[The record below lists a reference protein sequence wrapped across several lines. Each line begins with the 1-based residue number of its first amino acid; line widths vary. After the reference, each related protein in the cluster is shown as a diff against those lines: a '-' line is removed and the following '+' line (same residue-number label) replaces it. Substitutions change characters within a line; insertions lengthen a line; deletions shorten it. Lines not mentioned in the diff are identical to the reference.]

1 MGNLEQL
8 PSGSW
13 RASVVRRGRSDHH
26 REIRLKAT
34 AKTEQQ
40 AYIELGRLLEEAS
53 EGRGPFVSA
62 SSQAYYSKHTG
73 YLQVDSSQ
81 RSGSSRII

>member
-1 MGNLEQL
+1 MGE
-8 PSGSW
+8 
-13 RASVVRRGRSDHH
+13 V
-26 REIRLKAT
+26 
-34 AKTEQQ
+34 EQQ
-40 AYIELGRLLEEAS
+40 AYIELGRPLKEAS

-62 SSQAYYSKHTG
+62 SSQAYYSKHAG